1 LSETQSNTQPTTG
14 QIMEIKGPNPKPLT
28 GIAMAWPAI
37 DGKAFAIRLQTPD
50 GDLDLELNDTTL
62 KQLLQALLQSS
73 AACAPKR
80 TDLQP
85 ITKSEL
91 ADGVQLPASG
101 IDVMQIEGEAERRR
115 LVMRVGTIDLNLMIG
130 SRTTAK
136 ALANALM
143 A

>member
-1 LSETQSNTQPTTG
+1 
-14 QIMEIKGPNPKPLT
+14 MEIKGPNPKPLT
-28 GIAMAWPAI
+28 GIVMAWPAT
-37 DGKAFAIRLQTPD
+37 DGKAFAIRLQLPD
-50 GDLDLELNDTTL
+50 GELDLELNDTTL

-80 TDLQP
+80 TDLPP
-85 ITKSEL
+85 ITQSEL

-101 IDVMQIEGEAERRR
+101 IDVVQVEGEGERRR

>member
-1 LSETQSNTQPTTG
+1 MENT
-14 QIMEIKGPNPKPLT
+14 GPNPKPLT
-28 GIAMAWPAI
+28 GILRAWPST
-37 DGKAFAIRLQTPD
+37 DGNAFAIRLQTSE
-50 GDLDLELNDTTL
+50 GEIDLELNDTTL

-73 AACAPKR
+73 SVCAAKR
-80 TDLQP
+80 TDLPP

-91 ADGVQLPASG
+91 ADGVQLPATA
-101 IDVMQIEGEAERRR
+101 IDVVQIEGEAERRR

>member
-1 LSETQSNTQPTTG
+1 
-14 QIMEIKGPNPKPLT
+14 MEIKGPNPKPLT
-28 GIAMAWPAI
+28 GIAMAWPST
-37 DGKAFAIRLQTPD
+37 DGKAFAIRLQMPD
-50 GDLDLELNDTTL
+50 GELDLELNDTTL

-80 TDLQP
+80 TDLPP

-91 ADGVQLPASG
+91 EDGVQLPASG
-101 IDVMQIEGEAERRR
+101 IDVVQIEGEGERRR

>member
-1 LSETQSNTQPTTG
+1 
-14 QIMEIKGPNPKPLT
+14 MEIKGPNPKPLT
-28 GIAMAWPAI
+28 GIVMAWPST

-50 GDLDLELNDTTL
+50 GELDLEFNDTTL

-73 AACAPKR
+73 TACAAKR
-80 TDLQP
+80 TDLPP

-101 IDVMQIEGEAERRR
+101 IDVVQVEGEGERRR

-136 ALANALM
+136 GSSAASAL
-143 A
+143 

>member
-1 LSETQSNTQPTTG
+1 
-14 QIMEIKGPNPKPLT
+14 MEHNPPNPKPLK
-28 GIAMAWPAI
+28 GIAMAWPST
-37 DGKAFAIRLQTPD
+37 DGKAFAIRLQLPD
-50 GDLDLELNDTTL
+50 GDLDLELSDATL
-62 KQLLQALLQSS
+62 KLLLQALLQSS

-80 TDLQP
+80 TDLIP
-85 ITKSEL
+85 ITKVDL

-101 IDVMQIEGEAERRR
+101 IDVVQIEGEEGRRR

>member
-1 LSETQSNTQPTTG
+1 
-14 QIMEIKGPNPKPLT
+14 MEIKGPNPKPLT
-28 GIAMAWPAI
+28 GIVMAWPAT
-37 DGKAFAIRLQTPD
+37 DGKAFAIRLQLPD
-50 GDLDLELNDTTL
+50 GELDLELNDTTL

-80 TDLQP
+80 TDLPP
-85 ITKSEL
+85 ITQGEL

-101 IDVMQIEGEAERRR
+101 IDVVQVEGEGERRR

>member
-1 LSETQSNTQPTTG
+1 
-14 QIMEIKGPNPKPLT
+14 
-28 GIAMAWPAI
+28 MAWPAI

-101 IDVMQIEGEAERRR
+101 IDAQPLHPGAQLLRQPLGDPLGDENARPGATDLP
-115 LVMRVGTIDLNLMIG
+115 LVEPDGVDH
-130 SRTTAK
+130 AFHH
-136 ALANALM
+136 
-143 A
+143 

>member
-1 LSETQSNTQPTTG
+1 
-14 QIMEIKGPNPKPLT
+14 MEHNPPNPKPLK
-28 GIAMAWPAI
+28 GIAMAWPST
-37 DGKAFAIRLQTPD
+37 DGKAFAIRLQLPD

-80 TDLQP
+80 TDLIP

-101 IDVMQIEGEAERRR
+101 IDVVRIETDDESDGDRRR

>member
-1 LSETQSNTQPTTG
+1 MENT
-14 QIMEIKGPNPKPLT
+14 GPNPKPLK
-28 GIAMAWPAI
+28 GIAMAWPST
-37 DGKAFAIRLQTPD
+37 DGKAFAIRLQLPD

-80 TDLQP
+80 TDLIP
-85 ITKSEL
+85 ITKVDL

-101 IDVMQIEGEAERRR
+101 IDVVQIDGEGDRRR

>member
-1 LSETQSNTQPTTG
+1 
-14 QIMEIKGPNPKPLT
+14 MEHNPPNPKPLK
-28 GIAMAWPAI
+28 GIAMAWPST
-37 DGKAFAIRLQTPD
+37 DGKAFAIRLQLPD

-80 TDLQP
+80 TDLPP
-85 ITKSEL
+85 ITKSVL
-91 ADGVQLPASG
+91 ADGVQLPATG
-101 IDVMQIEGEAERRR
+101 IDVVQIESDDGSGERRR

>member
-1 LSETQSNTQPTTG
+1 MENT
-14 QIMEIKGPNPKPLT
+14 GPNPKPLQN
-28 GIAMAWPAI
+28 ILMAWPST
-37 DGKAFAIRLQTPD
+37 DGKAFAIRLQLPD
-50 GDLDLELNDTTL
+50 GNLDLELNDTTL

-80 TDLQP
+80 TDLIP
-85 ITKSEL
+85 ITKVDL

-101 IDVMQIEGEAERRR
+101 IDVVQLEEDGGERRR
-115 LVMRVGTIDLNLMIG
+115 LVIRVGTIDLNLMIG

>member
-1 LSETQSNTQPTTG
+1 
-14 QIMEIKGPNPKPLT
+14 MEIKGPNPKPRT
-28 GIAMAWPAI
+28 GLAMAWPSI
-37 DGKAFAIRLQTPD
+37 DGKAFAIRLQTAD

-80 TDLQP
+80 TDLPP
-85 ITKSEL
+85 ITQSAL

-130 SRTTAK
+130 SRNTAK